1 MLSNSVTLQ
10 YISHSGRHETLLQRG
25 VHDDVTNSDDA
36 ENPGPTSTSVE
47 AQPSREPQGL
57 RESTVCL
64 PTHRP
69 HMQKKT

>member
-10 YISHSGRHETLLQRG
+10 GFSHSRRHETLLQRG
-25 VHDDVTNSDDA
+25 VHGDVTNSDDA
-36 ENPGPTSTSVE
+36 ECLGPTSTSVE
-47 AQPSREPQGL
+47 AQLSRELQAL

-64 PTHRP
+64 PTYRP